1 MNTTSGLQDN
11 VLAAVGYI
19 IPIIAIVLYIVE
31 RENNFVKFH
40 SLQSIFFSL
49 ILVVIF
55 TIASGFLCF
64 VQFIPNVGG
73 MLSCLCWVG
82 LVPVMLGALVIAI
95 FLAIKAYNREHYKL
109 PYIGDQVEKIIFK
122 Y

>member
-64 VQFIPNVGG
+64 VQFIPTVGG

>member
-1 MNTTSGLQDN
+1 MNTNLGIKDN
-11 VLAAVGYI
+11 ILAALGYI
-19 IPIIAIVLYIVE
+19 IPIIAIVIYVAE
-31 RENNFVKFH
+31 KENDFVKFH

-55 TIASGFLCF
+55 TIASVFSCFL
-64 VQFIPNVGG
+64 QFIPRVGT
-73 MLSCLCWVG
+73 MLSCICWTG
-82 LVPVMLGALVIAI
+82 LVPFMLGAFAIAI